1 MLVLVVYD
9 IPDNKRRNK
18 LATFLEGYGRRVQWS
33 VFECYLSLA
42 EMRALHAAVE
52 KRVVPEE
59 DNVRFYWVPADAAAR
74 TLTIGSD
81 LPEPPP
87 DALII

>member
-1 MLVLVVYD
+1 MLVLVAYD
-9 IPDNKRRNK
+9 IPDDKRRTK
-18 LATFLEGYGRRVQWS
+18 LATFLEGYGRRVQKS

-42 EMRALHAAVE
+42 EMADLHQKVLS
-52 KRVVPEE
+52 RVKPEE
-59 DNVRFYWVPADAAAR
+59 DSVRFYWVPVDALAR

-87 DALII
+87 ESHII